1 MKRLRTKRFRNGR
14 KKVYRKQNRTIKN
27 KKMIGGFNTEK
38 SIIEALQKSGQ
49 YERWRISGGK
59 FGLIIPGRSS
69 TFQYEDFRGDTVYVN
84 EVSSKYRDGVINI
97 AVFKQITKSK
107 HITKSKPITKT
118 NYGISKAPIK
128 PIKKPYDLDAQFS
141 NFSISGSKKPYS

>member
-27 KKMIGGFNTEK
+27 KKMIGGFKTEE
-38 SIIEALQKSGQ
+38 IIIKELQDNGQ
-49 YERWRISGGK
+49 FERWTNSGSK

-69 TFQYEDFRGDTVYVN
+69 TFQIEDFRGNTVYVN

-97 AVFKQITKSK
+97 AVFKNITK
-107 HITKSKPITKT
+107 PKT
-118 NYGISKAPIK
+118 GNHYGISKARSF
-128 PIKKPYDLDAQFS
+128 KKPYDLDAQFS